1 VLKYWTILAIGTN
14 EFMQVDNSEDEM
26 VTSRILFL
34 STYDTDLDFE
44 ALIKKHGLGDNVNYV
59 CPAVSL
65 GYSEL
70 Y

>member
-1 VLKYWTILAIGTN
+1 
-14 EFMQVDNSEDEM
+14 MQVDNSEDEM

-65 GYSEL
+65 RCPEL